1 MPFGAHAAAD
11 LHVRAARLVARRSRA
26 DLVFLRRRVQGY
38 LLPPTGAHSK
48 LVSAGKSLKP
58 GTVRRG
64 AAYR

>member
-1 MPFGAHAAAD
+1 
-11 LHVRAARLVARRSRA
+11 
-26 DLVFLRRRVQGY
+26 LVFLRRRVQGY

-64 AAYR
+64 AAYP